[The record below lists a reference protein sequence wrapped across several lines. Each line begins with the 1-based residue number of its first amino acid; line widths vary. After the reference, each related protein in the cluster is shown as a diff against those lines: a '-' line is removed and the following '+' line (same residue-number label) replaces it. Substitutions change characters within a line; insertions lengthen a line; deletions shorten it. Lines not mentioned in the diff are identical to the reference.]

1 VLADPAT
8 HTVYAG
14 DAFGGPVSFF
24 RFQLPRRPTD
34 VTATAHDAKTQLRWR
49 PPYDGGLP
57 VIYQVITTPTCPACH
72 GLTTPAISGQP
83 FTTITGLTPERPTP
97 SRSKP
102 PTPPAPAAPPPPPT
116 LSGHEWPVSPART
129 MQTIQRTF
137 DKLPATMVLA
147 APGTSAP

>member
-1 VLADPAT
+1 MQHSAVLADPAT

-57 VIYQVITTPTCPACH
+57 VIYQVITTSTCPACH
-72 GLTTPAISGQP
+72 GLTTPATSGQP
-83 FTTITGLTPERPTP
+83 FTTTTGLTP
-97 SRSKP
+97 
-102 PTPPAPAAPPPPPT
+102 
-116 LSGHEWPVSPART
+116 RT
-129 MQTIQRTF
+129 SYTF
-137 DKLPATMVLA
+137 KVNA
-147 APGTSAP
+147 TSAAGIGRASAASNPVRL